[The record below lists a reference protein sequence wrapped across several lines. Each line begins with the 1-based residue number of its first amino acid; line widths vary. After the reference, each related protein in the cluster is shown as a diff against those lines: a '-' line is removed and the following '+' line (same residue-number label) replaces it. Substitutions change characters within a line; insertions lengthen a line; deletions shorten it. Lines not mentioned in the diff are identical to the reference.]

1 MKKALLILVTS
12 SSIFAMD
19 HKPQSKKDCFAS
31 YIRYKD
37 LITTCQQSYC
47 KPSGRNGVVLP
58 DTGARAKCVNEFFE
72 TFLTECA
79 EEAAAKKQ
87 ALFKG
92 LEQSGWACRH

>member
-47 KPSGRNGVVLP
+47 KPSVEMELYYQIQGQELNVLMS
-58 DTGARAKCVNEFFE
+58 
-72 TFLTECA
+72 FL
-79 EEAAAKKQ
+79 K
-87 ALFKG
+87 LF
-92 LEQSGWACRH
+92 